1 MGREKRGGRRDPLD
15 SVCWVESVER
25 LRREE
30 VACVDFAICSATKDD
45 Q

>member
-1 MGREKRGGRRDPLD
+1 MWRERCGGRRDPLD

-30 VACVDFAICSATKDD
+30 AACVDFAIFSATKDD